1 MVVPPVSE
9 AAVALPRATDRAS
22 AVDIVPSHGHAR
34 PRLDVRSVFEQHF
47 DFVWRAVRRLGV
59 AESDVDD
66 TVQEVFVVVHRK
78 LPEFESRSKLT
89 TWLYGICFR
98 VASDHLRKVRLHRE
112 EITESVPDAPD
123 PSDTPE
129 ERLEGREA
137 RARLDEVLA
146 SLDTDKRAV
155 FVMYEIDELPVET
168 IAEIVGVPVGTVY
181 SRLRAAR
188 EEFDRAVARL
198 RARLAHRARNGGAA

>member
-1 MVVPPVSE
+1 MAQSNGQ
-9 AAVALPRATDRAS
+9 PR
-22 AVDIVPSHGHAR
+22 G
-34 PRLDVRSVFEQHF
+34 RLDVRAIFDQHF
-47 DFVWRAVRRLGV
+47 EFVWRALRRLGV
-59 AESDVDD
+59 PEADVDD
-66 TVQEVFVVVHRK
+66 ALQEVFVVVHRK
-78 LPEFESRSKLT
+78 LPEFEARSKVT

-129 ERLEGREA
+129 ERLQGREA

-146 SLDTDKRAV
+146 MLDTDKRAV

-188 EEFDRAVARL
+188 EEFDRAVSRL
-198 RARLAHRARNGGAA
+198 RARLAHRSKNGGAS